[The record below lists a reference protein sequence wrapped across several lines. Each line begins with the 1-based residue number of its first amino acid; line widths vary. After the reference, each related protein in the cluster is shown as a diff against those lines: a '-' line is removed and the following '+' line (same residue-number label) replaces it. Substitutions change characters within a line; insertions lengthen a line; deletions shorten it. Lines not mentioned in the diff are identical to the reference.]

1 MEWTPEAE
9 DAVKKVPFF
18 VRKRVK
24 ARVEKEAREAGV
36 NDRLVKPVDPRDL
49 KTVLDKYLADRNAR
63 GE

>member
-1 MEWTPEAE
+1 LPVIALTARNEVE
-9 DAVKKVPFF
+9 D
-18 VRKRVK
+18 RHQ
-24 ARVEKEAREAGV
+24 AREAGV